1 MKMIRQ
7 SIWTILA
14 LCAICVSGN
23 CSLVSERV
31 TMFAEQLKPKLSET
45 ASISFPGSDGYAN
58 STARWS
64 VFHAPTFSVAVA
76 VSTEEDVRQTVAV
89 ANENSLQF
97 LAVAGH
103 HGGINSLGA
112 LNCGVAVDLKGL
124 NRIKIQTGA
133 DTALI
138 EGGAMAR
145 DVNHVLWEYGK
156 WTVTAVCDCV
166 SLLGPALGGGH
177 GWNQGHYGLAGD
189 QIVEA
194 NLVLGNGSMIKVSA
208 DSHEDLFWGLRG
220 AGHNF
225 GIVTSVQFK
234 IYDVPDGNSWTVA
247 QYSYTQD
254 KLEMLFGV
262 LNGFVNDG
270 KQLVELRH
278 WTTLFH
284 NPVVDPIN
292 ASFTTWL
299 IFEGSKEDATP
310 YTSQLEAVG
319 PVLAQSTPTNYI
331 GLSPL
336 TLNNCTDTSPL
347 DPRYSV
353 LRFPIDLKTFNTTA
367 TREAYELLNNVTMTY
382 PELNGSTIL
391 FEGYSVQA
399 VKEIPEENTAYPDRF
414 NNLLVA
420 SVIRFASG
428 LPLIEEAQTA
438 GHSLR
443 RVLLEGSGSTE
454 LHAYVNYA
462 VGEESFQAWYG
473 YEDWRIKKL
482 KKLKST
488 YDPAHQFSFYAPIP

>member
-1 MKMIRQ
+1 MLLQ
-7 SIWTILA
+7 TFCTILT
-14 LCAICVSGN
+14 LCAICVSGD
-23 CSLVSERV
+23 CSSVSERI
-31 TMFAEQLKPKLSET
+31 TRFAEQLKPKLSEN
-45 ASISFPGSDGYAN
+45 ALISFPGSDRYAN

-64 VFHAPTFSVAVA
+64 VFHAPTFSVAVS
-76 VSTEEDVRQTVAV
+76 VSTEEDVRQTVIV
-89 ANENSLQF
+89 ANENSLPF

-103 HGGINSLGA
+103 HGGINSLGV
-112 LNCGVAVDLKGL
+112 LNCGVAIDLKGL
-124 NRIKIQTGA
+124 NRVVVQMGA

-145 DVNHVLWEYGK
+145 DVNHALWGYGK

-189 QIVEA
+189 QIAEA
-194 NLVLGNGSMIKVSA
+194 NLVLGNGSIIVVST
-208 DSHEDLFWGLRG
+208 DSHKDLFWGLRG

-225 GIVTSVQFK
+225 GIVTSVRFK
-234 IYDVPDGNSWTVA
+234 IYDVPDDNSWTVA

-254 KLEMLFGV
+254 KLEALFEV

-270 KQLVELRH
+270 KQPVELRH

-284 NPVVDPIN
+284 NPIVDSVN

-299 IFEGSKEDATP
+299 IFEGTEEEAAP
-310 YTSQLEAVG
+310 YTSQLEAIG
-319 PVLAQSTPTNYI
+319 PVLASTTPTNYI

-336 TLNNCTDTSPL
+336 TWNNCSDASPS
-347 DPRYSV
+347 DPDNNV
-353 LRFPIDLKTFNTTA
+353 LRFPIDLKSFNITA
-367 TREAYELLNNVTMTY
+367 MREAYELFNNVTITH

-391 FEGYSVQA
+391 FEGYSVKG
-399 VKEIPEENTAYPDRF
+399 VKEIPEASTAYPDRF

-420 SVIRFASG
+420 PVITFASG
-428 LPLIEEAQTA
+428 LPLTEEAQQT

-443 RVLLEGSGSTE
+443 RILLEGSGSTE

-462 VGEESFQAWYG
+462 VGEESFMAWYG

-482 KKLKST
+482 KNLKST